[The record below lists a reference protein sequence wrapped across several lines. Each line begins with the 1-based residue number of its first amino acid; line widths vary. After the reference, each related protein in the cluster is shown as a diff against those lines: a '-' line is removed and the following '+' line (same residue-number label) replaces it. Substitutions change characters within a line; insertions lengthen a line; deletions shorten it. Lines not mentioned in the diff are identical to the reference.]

1 MSEVRFF
8 LISWQMARA
17 RVAFRTFFCCH
28 TTARNAQIM
37 MTRALVSSIRL
48 LLGAAVGSF
57 ALAGPAQTQP
67 LLSGRV
73 EAGMPAV
80 LMAGAPGTS
89 WTLQFSTN
97 LGSPPTWFPLAT
109 LTLSN
114 TPSLVVDYPGA
125 GAGRRF
131 YRAVSHPVP
140 TGIVASNMV
149 YLGPA
154 TFLMGSPSNEVDRA
168 GNETLHPVTLT
179 RGFFIAKYPVTQAEY
194 QSVTGGNP
202 SYFNGVRGAT
212 DYGTDLNRPVES
224 VYWFLAGYYCEALT
238 QRERQAGRIPANW
251 SYRLPTEAEWEYACR
266 AGLPTRFSYGDDPG
280 YVSLGNYAWYSAN
293 SNGRTHAVGQKWPN
307 PFGLH
312 DLHGNVYEWVQDL
325 YGNYPTGWV
334 FDPQGPDSGYNRVF
348 RSGAWSAVGKFCR
361 AASRSSAD
369 PGIPY
374 NYIGFRV
381 VLAPQP

>member
-1 MSEVRFF
+1 
-8 LISWQMARA
+8 
-17 RVAFRTFFCCH
+17 
-28 TTARNAQIM
+28 M
-37 MTRALVSSIRL
+37 MTRVVVSSLRL
-48 LLGAAVGSF
+48 MLGAAACSL
-57 ALAGPAQTQP
+57 ALPKPAQAQP
-67 LLSGRV
+67 VLSGRMV
-73 EAGMPAV
+73 DGLPAV
-80 LMAGAPGTS
+80 AIAGAPGTT
-89 WTLQFSTN
+89 WTLQFATN
-97 LGSPPTWFPLAT
+97 LSSPPAWFPLAT

-114 TPSLVVDYPGA
+114 TPSLVVDYPGS

-131 YRAVSHPVP
+131 YRAVSHPLP
-140 TGIVASNMV
+140 TGIVASNLV

-179 RGFFIAKYPVTQAEY
+179 RGFFIGKYPITQAEY
-194 QSVTGGNP
+194 QSVTGSNP
-202 SYFNGVRGAT
+202 SYFNGVRGTT

-224 VYWFLAGYYCEALT
+224 VYWFLATSYCEALT
-238 QRERQAGRIPANW
+238 LRERQAGRIPANW
-251 SYRLPTEAEWEYACR
+251 AYRLPTEAEWEYACR

-280 YVSLGNYAWYSAN
+280 YVLLGNYAWYSAN
-293 SNGRTHAVGQKWPN
+293 SNSRTHPVGQKLPN

-348 RSGAWSAVGKFCR
+348 RSGAWSAIGKFCR

-369 PGIPY
+369 PGIPF